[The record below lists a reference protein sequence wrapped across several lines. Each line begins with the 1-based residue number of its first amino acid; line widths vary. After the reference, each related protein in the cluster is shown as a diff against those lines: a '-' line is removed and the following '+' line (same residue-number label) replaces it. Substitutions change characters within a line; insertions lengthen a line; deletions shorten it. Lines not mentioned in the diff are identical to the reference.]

1 MAVLTCNY
9 AAVVVQPVL
18 MPARPAR
25 MANVSGQ
32 EGLNKRPPMVC
43 VKAQSPLFFLLSSD
57 FLISIDLTL
66 FRVVTILDP

>member
-43 VKAQSPLFFLLSSD
+43 VKAQLPLFF
-57 FLISIDLTL
+57 FFVI
-66 FRVVTILDP
+66 F